1 MERSMVSLCG
11 TKHNAEM
18 ELMKKSLWML
28 LLGGALLATGCK
40 KEDDDTADPVTPTG
54 PNNFSV
60 AANNNVN
67 TVEGTSDVDYT
78 FTADKVWI
86 LKGFVYVDGGAT
98 LTIEPGTII
107 KGDKDTKGT
116 LIIRRGAKIQAVG
129 SSS

>member
-1 MERSMVSLCG
+1 
-11 TKHNAEM
+11 M

-28 LLGGALLATGCK
+28 LLSGALLATGCK
-40 KEDDDTADPVTPTG
+40 KEDTEDPVNPG
-54 PNNFSV
+54 DGGNNSTEW
-60 AANNNVN
+60 AITTNGNVN
-67 TVEGTSDVDYT
+67 TVEGTTNTDHT
-78 FTADKVWI
+78 FTADKIWL

-116 LIIRRGAKIQAVG
+116 LIIRRGAKLQAVG